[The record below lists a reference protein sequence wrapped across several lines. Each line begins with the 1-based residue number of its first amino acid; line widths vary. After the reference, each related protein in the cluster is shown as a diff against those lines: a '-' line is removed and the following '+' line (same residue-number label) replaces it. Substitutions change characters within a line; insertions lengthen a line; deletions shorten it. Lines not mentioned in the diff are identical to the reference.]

1 MSKIIVGLSGGVDSA
16 VTAYLLKAAGHDVI
30 GVTLKTWIGGNGE
43 LSRCCEIDD
52 ARRISYKLD
61 IPYYAVN
68 CAGEFRENVIEPFIH
83 SYINGMTPNPCVVCN
98 TALKW
103 DRMLEFADS
112 QNADYIATGHYAS
125 VVRLENG
132 RYTVRNADYAEKD
145 QTYML
150 YRLTQKQLSRTIMP
164 LGKLS
169 KNEVRAIAASAN
181 LPVAN
186 KPDSQEICFVP
197 DGDYAS
203 YIEDNA
209 EREFFTVGDFTD
221 KDGNVL
227 GRHGGIY
234 RYTIGQ
240 RKGLGISLGRPVYVN
255 RLDAE
260 KNTVV
265 VGEESELYSQVVYCS
280 GIYFMGIAG
289 LAQGERIK
297 AAVKVRY
304 AHEPQ
309 DAEAEILSGGV
320 LKITFEKPV
329 RAAAPGQAAVLYD
342 KDRSII
348 CGGTITHTSNTL

>member
-186 KPDSQEICFVP
+186 KPDSQEICFVTSGSYA
-197 DGDYAS
+197 DFILDNTDDYTPQ
-203 YIEDNA
+203 E
-209 EREFFTVGDFTD
+209 
-221 KDGNVL
+221 GNFVDENGNIL
-227 GRHGGIY
+227 GRHKGIIN
-234 RYTIGQ
+234 YTVGQ
-240 RKGLGISLGRPVYVN
+240 RKGLGIALGRPMYVKFI
-255 RLDAE
+255 DAE
-260 KNTVV
+260 KNEVVLCDDTSLYTDTVFCNKPV
-265 VGEESELYSQVVYCS
+265 FQSIENIEKGQSIRASARIRYRHK
-280 GIYFMGIAG
+280 
-289 LAQGERIK
+289 AQ
-297 AAVKVRY
+297 AAVITRISDD
-304 AHEPQ
+304 Q
-309 DAEAEILSGGV
+309 
-320 LKITFEKPV
+320 LKIDFDKPV
-329 RAAAPGQAAVLYD
+329 RAPAPGQSAVIYNENGCVVGGGV
-342 KDRSII
+342 II
-348 CGGTITHTSNTL
+348 NNRGQK